1 MNKTLYDPSF
11 EHDNCG
17 IGAVVNIDGSATHK
31 IVDNALSIV
40 EKLEH
45 RAGKDA
51 TGETGDGV
59 GILVQISHDFFK
71 EAARKEGIQLKD
83 ARDYGVGMFFFPAD
97 KFVRAKAQKMIENL
111 TAKEG
116 MKFLGWREVPVRQ
129 EVLGQKAKDCMPCI
143 MQCFIERPE
152 DVAKGLDFDRKLYIL
167 RRQFE
172 HSQLGTY
179 VCSLSSRTIVY
190 KGMFLVQQLRTFY
203 EDLQSEDYVSAMAIV
218 HSRFSTNTQ
227 PSWQRAHPNRFIA
240 HNGEI
245 NTIRGNADRM
255 LAREETLHSTK
266 INDEDMQKILPAID
280 TTGSDSAMLD
290 NTLEYLVMNGMPL
303 PLAVMICIPEPWKH
317 DDNMPAE
324 KRDFYHYWATMMEP
338 WDGPAAILFSDGDVL
353 GATLDRNG
361 LRPSRYYITK
371 DGMLILSSEVGV
383 LDIPEEN
390 IETKSRLMPG
400 RILLVDTVQKK
411 IISDEECKK
420 QYASLYP
427 YGEWLD
433 TNLVHLGDLKIPN
446 HKIPVNTQ
454 EERDRLYRA
463 FGWNYEDVNEM
474 VLPLAKNGI
483 EPTGAMG
490 VDTPLAVMSEKHPSL
505 FRYFKQLFAQVT
517 NPPIDSLREK
527 IVTDTTVY
535 LGKDG
540 NMLNPD
546 GKSCTVLEINNPIL
560 TGVDMMKIKS
570 MSKPGF
576 KVATVSTLYYKNTSL
591 EAAIDKVFVDIDRNY
606 RDGANIIVLSDRGV
620 DENHVAIPAI
630 LAVSAV
636 EQYLIRTKKRT
647 AISIILETAEVR
659 DVHQS
664 AMCLGYGA
672 RAINPYLAH
681 ECIAELI
688 DQKLLDKDYHTAIED
703 YNKGIING
711 IVKIAAKMGISTI
724 QSYQSAQIF
733 EAVGIAQDVV
743 DKYFTNT
750 VSRVGGIGLKEIEDD
765 VNYHHNQAFDPLG
778 LTVNTHLDSVGYHKL
793 RRGPT
798 AEDHLY
804 SPETIIALQQATREG
819 SYERFKEYTAL
830 VDANGHPH
838 TLRAMLDFDFPAEG
852 ISIDDVEP
860 VESIVQRFKT
870 GAMSYGSISEE
881 AHKCMAAAMNHLH
894 GKSNSGEGGEK
905 PERLGTEYNS
915 AIKQVASG
923 RFGVT
928 EEYLLSAREIQIKMA
943 QGAKPGEG
951 GHLPGK
957 KVYPWIATTRYAT
970 PGVSLISP
978 PPHHDIYS
986 IEDLAQLIYDLK
998 NANRAARISVK
1009 LVSEA
1014 GVGTIAA
1021 GVAKAGAQV
1030 ILISGHDGGTGAAP
1044 ISSIHHAGL
1053 PWELGLAETH
1063 QSLIQNGLRGRVVIE
1078 TDGKLMSGRDVVI
1091 AGLLGAEEFGF
1102 ATAPLITMGCA
1113 MMRVCNL
1120 DTCPFGVATQ
1130 NSDLRKKFAGKPEYV
1145 ENFMKFIAQEMR
1157 EIMAKLGVHSVD
1169 EMCGRTDLLKL
1180 KDKQG
1185 FKRAGLVDMSRVL
1198 GREMKNEEGK
1208 MKNEEWKKDR
1218 TPFNFELEKTVDE
1231 KTLLP
1236 AFEKLTAKVKG
1247 VPNKQFFI
1255 LNSSLLIESTNRTV
1269 GTILG
1274 SEIQKKFGNELQE
1287 DTFVL
1292 SACGGGGQS
1301 FGAFIPKGL
1310 TLRLEGDSNDAF
1322 GKGLS
1327 GGKVVVYPPKK
1338 FGGVAAENIIV
1349 GNVAL
1354 FGATSGQAFINGV
1367 AGERF
1372 CVRNSGATVV
1382 AEGCGDHG
1390 LEYMTGGTAVI
1401 LGSTGKNLCAGMS
1414 GGVAYVLDE
1423 KHDLYKRLNKEL
1435 ITVYELDDETTVV
1448 RTAPVPGETPDSS
1461 VLKQLIEK
1469 HVAETGSEK
1478 GKAILADWAT
1488 YKKMFKKIIPNDYLK
1503 IMTEIA
1509 NEENHGL
1516 NHDDA
1521 VLAAFKKCTA

>member
-1 MNKTLYDPSF
+1 MTKTLYDPSF

-71 EAARKEGIQLKD
+71 EAARQEGITLKD
-83 ARDYGVGMFFFPAD
+83 ARDYGVGMFFFPSD

-203 EDLQSEDYVSAMAIV
+203 EDLQSPDYVSAMAIV

-266 INDEDMQKILPAID
+266 ISDEDMQKILPAID

-317 DDNMPAE
+317 DDNMSVE
-324 KRDFYHYWATMMEP
+324 KKDFYHYWATMMEP

-390 IETKSRLMPG
+390 IEKKSRLMPG

-420 QYASLYP
+420 QYSSLYP

-474 VLPLAKNGI
+474 VLQLAKNGI

-570 MSKPGF
+570 MNKPGF

-733 EAVGIAQDVV
+733 EAVGIDKEVT

-778 LTVNTHLDSVGYHKL
+778 LTVNTHLDSVGNHKL

-804 SPETIIALQQATREG
+804 SPETICALQEATRTG

-838 TLRAMLDFDFPAEG
+838 TLRAMLDFDFPSEG

-928 EEYLLSAREIQIKMA
+928 EEYLLSAKEIQIKMA

-1102 ATAPLITMGCA
+1102 ATAPLVTMGCA

-1130 NSDLRKKFAGKPEYV
+1130 NSELRKKFAGKPEYV

-1157 EIMAKLGVHSVD
+1157 EIMAKLGVHSVE

-1198 GREMKNEEGK
+1198 GNEELRI
-1208 MKNEEWKKDR
+1208 KNEEWKTDR
-1218 TPFNFELEKTVDE
+1218 SLYNFELEKTIDVS
-1231 KTLLP
+1231 KLLP
-1236 AFEKLTAKVKG
+1236 EFEKVSAKIKG
-1247 VPNKQFFI
+1247 TPNKQFLI
-1255 LNSSLLIESTNRTV
+1255 HNSAFLIQSTDRTV

-1274 SEIQKKFGNELQE
+1274 SEIQKKYGNSLEE
-1287 DTFVL
+1287 DTFVV

-1338 FGGVAAENIIV
+1338 FSGVAAENIIV

-1423 KHDLYKRLNKEL
+1423 NHDLYKRLNKEL

-1448 RTAPVPGETPDSS
+1448 RTTPNAGETPDESI
-1461 VLKQLIEK
+1461 LKGLIEK

-1478 GKAILADWAT
+1478 GKAILADWAS

-1503 IMTEIA
+1503 IMSEIA
-1509 NEENHGL
+1509 KEENHGL
-1516 NHDDA
+1516 KHEDA
-1521 VLAAFKKCTA
+1521 VLAAFKTCTA